1 MSTPYLL
8 AIDQGT
14 TGSTALVLG
23 VEGKFSGQVIARA
36 NREFPQHFPR
46 PAWVEHEPDEI
57 WASVQA
63 AVRDALERAKV
74 EPKGCLGIGITN
86 QRETTVLW
94 ERKKGEPLYRAI
106 VWQDRRTSERCAE
119 LKRQGHEALFRER
132 TGLVVDP
139 YFAGTKLEWLLDN
152 VDGARRRAEAGELA
166 FGTID
171 SYLVYRLT
179 GGKQH
184 VTDVTNASRT
194 LMFDIHKLR
203 WDPELLRILRVP
215 EAVLPQ
221 VRGSSEIV
229 GHTLGFGPL
238 PDGVPI
244 AGIAGDQHAA
254 LFGQTCFQVGD
265 GKCTYG
271 TGAFLLVNTGR
282 EPVASKH
289 GLLTTAAWQ
298 INGVTE
304 YALEGSAFI
313 AGAAVQW
320 LRDGLGVIR
329 KAEEIEALARQVD
342 NTGDVVFVP
351 ALAGLGAPYWDP
363 DARGVISGITRDTRV
378 PHIARATLEGI
389 AFQVAD
395 LAQAMEADMGRSIER
410 FRVDGGA
417 SRNRL
422 LMEFQ
427 GDLVDAV
434 VERPSCIE
442 TTALGAAYLAGL
454 AVGAFA
460 DRNAIANAHHID
472 WSYKP
477 TMSPDERSAHKQR
490 WARAV
495 ARARSERAR

>member
-1 MSTPYLL
+1 MVNSYLL

-14 TGSTALVLG
+14 SGSTALVLG
-23 VEGKFSGQVIARA
+23 TDGRVIARA

-63 AVRDALERAKV
+63 AVRDALERAGV
-74 EPKGCLGIGITN
+74 DPKACLGIGITN
-86 QRETTVLW
+86 QRETTLLW
-94 ERKKGEPLYRAI
+94 ERKRGQPLYRAI
-106 VWQDRRTSERCAE
+106 VWQDRRTSERCAA
-119 LKRQGHEALFRER
+119 LKRAGHEALVRER
-132 TGLVVDP
+132 TGLVIDP
-139 YFAGTKLEWLLDN
+139 YFSGTKLEWLLDN
-152 VDGARRRAEAGELA
+152 VSGARTRAEAGELA
-166 FGTID
+166 FGTVD
-171 SYLVYRLT
+171 SYLVYKLS
-179 GGKQH
+179 GGRVH

-194 LMFDIHKLR
+194 LLFDIHKLA
-203 WDPELLRILRVP
+203 WDADLLRLLRVP
-215 EAVLPQ
+215 EALLPE
-221 VRGSSEIV
+221 VKSCSEV
-229 GHTLGFGPL
+229 YGHTLGFGPL

-271 TGAFLLVNTGR
+271 TGAFLLVNTGLT
-282 EPVASKH
+282 PVRSKH
-289 GLLTTAAWQ
+289 GLLTTPAWQ
-298 INGVTE
+298 IGGVTE

-320 LRDGLGVIR
+320 LRDGLGLIR
-329 KAEEIEALARQVD
+329 KAEEIEDLARQVESA
-342 NTGDVVFVP
+342 GEVVFVP

-363 DARGVISGITRDTRV
+363 DARGLICGITRDTSV
-378 PHIARATLEGI
+378 AHLARATLEGI

-395 LAQAMEADMGRSIER
+395 LARAMEADMDRPVAR
-410 FRVDGGA
+410 LRVDGGA
-417 SRNRL
+417 SKNHL

-427 GDLVDAV
+427 GDLLGAM

-454 AVGAFA
+454 AVGVFA
-460 DRNAIANAHHID
+460 DRSAIAQAHDVD

-477 TMSPDERSAHKQR
+477 TMSLDERSAHLER

-495 ARARSERAR
+495 ARARSELSR

>member
-1 MSTPYLL
+1 MSKPYLL

-14 TGSTALVLG
+14 TGSTALVLAADG
-23 VEGKFSGQVIARA
+23 AVIARA

-63 AVRDALERAKV
+63 AVRDALERARV
-74 EPKGCLGIGITN
+74 DPKACAAIGITN

-94 ERKKGEPLYRAI
+94 ERARGEPVYRAI

-119 LKRQGHEALFRER
+119 LKHRGLEPLFRER
-132 TGLVVDP
+132 TGLVIDP
-139 YFAGTKLEWLLDN
+139 YFSGTKLEWLLAN
-152 VDGARRRAEAGELA
+152 VDGARRRAERGELA
-166 FGTID
+166 FGTVD
-171 SYLVYRLT
+171 SYLLYRLT
-179 GGKQH
+179 GGKVH
-184 VTDVTNASRT
+184 ATDVTNASRT
-194 LMFDIHKLR
+194 LLFDIRKLA
-203 WDPELLRILRVP
+203 WDSELLQVLGIPSALLP
-215 EAVLPQ
+215 E
-221 VRGSSEIV
+221 VRGSSEV
-229 GHTLGFGPL
+229 YGHTLGFGPL
-238 PDGVPI
+238 PDGIPI

-254 LFGQTCFQVGD
+254 LFGQTCFEVGD

-282 EPVASKH
+282 EPVASEH
-289 GLLTTAAWQ
+289 GLLTTVAWQ
-298 INGVTE
+298 LGGTTE

-320 LRDGLGVIR
+320 LRDGLGLIR
-329 KAEEIEALARQVD
+329 NADEIEALARQVESA
-342 NTGDVVFVP
+342 GEVVFVP

-363 DARGVISGITRDTRV
+363 DARGIISGITRDTRAA
-378 PHIARATLEGI
+378 HLARATLEGI

-395 LAQAMEADMGRSIER
+395 LANAMEADMKRPIAR

-417 SRNRL
+417 SKNRL

-427 GDLVDAV
+427 GDLVNAV
-434 VERPSCIE
+434 VERPACVE

-454 AVGAFA
+454 GVGLFA
-460 DRNAIANAHHID
+460 DRSAIAKAHHID

-477 TMSPDERSAHKQR
+477 TMSLDDRSAHKGR

-495 ARARSERAR
+495 ARARSELAR

>member
-1 MSTPYLL
+1 MGTPYLL

-23 VEGKFSGQVIARA
+23 TDGAVLARA

-63 AVRDALERAKV
+63 AVRDALESGRVA
-74 EPKGCLGIGITN
+74 PKDCLGIGITN
-86 QRETTVLW
+86 QRETTLLW
-94 ERKKGEPLYRAI
+94 ERKRGQPLYRAI
-106 VWQDRRTSERCAE
+106 VWQDRRTSERCAQ
-119 LKRQGHEALFRER
+119 LKREGAEPLIRER
-132 TGLVVDP
+132 TGLVIDP
-139 YFAGTKLEWLLDN
+139 YFAGTKLEWLLDH
-152 VDGARRRAEAGELA
+152 VDGARRKAEAGELA
-166 FGTID
+166 FGTVD
-171 SYLVYRLT
+171 SYLLYKLT
-179 GGKQH
+179 GGKVH
-184 VTDVTNASRT
+184 NTDVTNASRT
-194 LMFDIHKLR
+194 LLFDIHKLA
-203 WDPELLRILRVP
+203 WDPDLLKLLRVP
-215 EAVLPQ
+215 ASLLPE
-221 VRGSSEIV
+221 VKSSSEIY

-238 PDGVPI
+238 PDGVPV

-271 TGAFLLVNTGR
+271 TGAFLLVNTGKQ
-282 EPVASKH
+282 PVASKH
-289 GLLTTAAWQ
+289 GLLTTPAWQ
-298 INGVTE
+298 IGGVTE

-320 LRDGLGVIR
+320 LRDGLGLIR
-329 KAEEIEALARQVD
+329 KAEEIEALANQVESA
-342 NTGDVVFVP
+342 GDVVFVP

-363 DARGVISGITRDTRV
+363 DARGIISGITRDTRV
-378 PHIARATLEGI
+378 AHIARATLEGI

-395 LAQAMEADMGRSIER
+395 LARAMEADMGRSIGR
-410 FRVDGGA
+410 LRVDGGA

-427 GDLVDAV
+427 GDLLGAAVD
-434 VERPSCIE
+434 RPKTIE

-454 AVGAFA
+454 AVGVFA
-460 DRNAIANAHHID
+460 DRSAIAKAHSID

-477 TMSPDERSAHKQR
+477 TMSLDERSAHLER

-495 ARARSERAR
+495 ARARSELSR